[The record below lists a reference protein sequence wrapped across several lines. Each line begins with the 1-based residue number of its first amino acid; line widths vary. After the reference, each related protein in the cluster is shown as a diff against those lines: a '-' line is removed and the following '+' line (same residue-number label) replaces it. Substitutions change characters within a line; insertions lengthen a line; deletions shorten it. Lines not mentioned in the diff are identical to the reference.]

1 MFNWIPIEFHPFVGV
16 IGLAIL
22 FVMVVSTIHRYREWQ
37 AEKMA
42 RVGRL
47 MVGATALEHAILRL
61 ADIGMPQ
68 ELGDFCREELLIRYR
83 EVEKLFPNMEG
94 VRERIGHAEGL
105 RLGQGPWRVPA
116 ISDEAQLQTYTL
128 GLSGML
134 DMLSKHGAKSLAG
147 VQSVRALREKIR
159 VQRAEVQYLYHAKSS
174 RDAAV
179 NGEWSHAQEEVLH
192 LMGFLKAKAPA
203 NERGKMLYQ
212 HAAQLYHHYTHQEL
226 PTEEETAEL
235 A

>member
-1 MFNWIPIEFHPFVGV
+1 MFNLIPTEFHPFVGV
-16 IGLAIL
+16 LGLAIL
-22 FVMVVSTIHRYREWQ
+22 FIMVVSTIHRYREWQ

-47 MVGATALEHAILRL
+47 MAGATALEHAILHL
-61 ADIGMPQ
+61 KDIGMSQ

-83 EVEKLFPNMEG
+83 EVEKLFLNMDG
-94 VRERIGHAEGL
+94 IRERIGHAEGL

-116 ISDEAQLQTYTL
+116 IANEAQLRTYTL
-128 GLSGML
+128 GLSGLL
-134 DMLSKHGAKSLAG
+134 DMLSEHGVKSQAG
-147 VQSVRALREKIR
+147 AQNVRVLRDKIR
-159 VQRAEVQYLYHAKSS
+159 VQRAETQYLYHAKSS

-212 HAAQLYHHYTHQEL
+212 RAAQLYHHYIHQEL
-226 PTEEETAEL
+226 PTEEETVEL